1 MNDLIILA
9 TLLSGP
15 MHGYQ
20 LKRDAAAILGQEA
33 LHNNIIYPLLRRF
46 TERRWV
52 TKKTGP
58 GERGQK
64 RDRYTLTALGRKT
77 LIERLSAYTESD
89 AKSLDGFLTRVGLFG
104 ALGPETRVRVLDGR
118 AAYLKRLLEHLESIE
133 QKFSLQSFSLE
144 TVHFLRHQTEAEL
157 AWIRHLRKIP
167 KQSAERSNS
176 CNQD

>member
-20 LKRDAAAILGQEA
+20 LKRDAGAILGQEA

-46 TERRWV
+46 TEQRWV
-52 TKKTGP
+52 TKKTVP

-64 RDRYTLTALGRKT
+64 RDRYTLTTLGRKT

-104 ALGPETRVRVLDGR
+104 ALGPETRERVLDGR
-118 AAYLKRLLEHLESIE
+118 AAYLNRLLEHLESIE
-133 QKFSLQSFSLE
+133 QKFSLQSFPLE
-144 TVHFLRHQTEAEL
+144 TVHFLQHQIEAEL
-157 AWIRHLRKIP
+157 AWIRHLRKIS